1 MTNCD
6 QVWPHVSLFDQSTP
20 VAKKTIKTK
29 HVKPCHGR
37 RSIWWV
43 SHLVTFA
50 TTARFLDFFRV
61 HVPFW
66 DYRVEIK
73 SQISPLAVNLAISF
87 IITCPSDQTPLSS
100 TFYFEL
106 VSKLTT
112 RGPKRDFIS
121 ALYFWSF
128 TLYFFRI
135 WIWQNRLPFD
145 YWFTHQRNCWN

>member
-1 MTNCD
+1 M
-6 QVWPHVSLFDQSTP
+6 LFDRHTSAAPTGQPPPPTSLPPRITSSESWN
-20 VAKKTIKTK
+20 VRWSK
-29 HVKPCHGR
+29 
-37 RSIWWV
+37 W
-43 SHLVTFA
+43 LLFTFA

-100 TFYFEL
+100 TFFFEL